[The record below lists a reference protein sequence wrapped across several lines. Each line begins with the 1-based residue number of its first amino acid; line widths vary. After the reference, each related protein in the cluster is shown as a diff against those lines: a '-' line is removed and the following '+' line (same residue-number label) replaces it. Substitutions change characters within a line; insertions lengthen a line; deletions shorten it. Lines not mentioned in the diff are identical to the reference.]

1 MFSRSKTKSD
11 NASEASVVPL
21 PAAHSVAPV
30 SGWGS
35 KAVKAI
41 PVTEK
46 PSIISE
52 GLVMRG
58 DLDSSGVLY
67 VEGGVIGNVK
77 VDSANVSAGGFIEG
91 HLVCSSLTVKGR
103 FDGVLICDE
112 LIIAASAQVKGQV
125 SYRFITISSGAQ
137 VEAEVEWRGVGDV

>member
-1 MFSRSKTKSD
+1 MAV
-11 NASEASVVPL
+11 ASGATASSAPN
-21 PAAHSVAPV
+21 VAPV
-30 SGWGS
+30 SGWGA

-58 DLDSSGVLY
+58 DLESSGVLH

-77 VDSANVSAGGFIEG
+77 VDSANVGVGGFIEG
-91 HLVCSSLTVKGR
+91 NLVCSSLTVKGR

-125 SYRFITISSGAQ
+125 SYRFITINSGAQ
-137 VEAEVEWRGVGDV
+137 VEAEIDWRGAEGVLK

>member
-11 NASEASVVPL
+11 SASEANIAS
-21 PAAHSVAPV
+21 APV
-30 SGWGS
+30 VHSPPPAGGWGA

-41 PVTEK
+41 PSTEK

-58 DLDSSGVLY
+58 DLDSSGILH

-77 VDSANVSAGGFIEG
+77 VDSANVGAGGFIEG

-112 LIIAASAQVKGQV
+112 LIVAASAQVKGQV
-125 SYRFITISSGAQ
+125 SYRFITISTGAQ
-137 VEAEVEWRGVGDV
+137 VEAEVEWRGAASA